1 MKKRI
6 LAVLLALALLCCFAP
21 FAAAEGES
29 YCYIHLEDHL
39 MNMNYGDMDTR
50 TRIAVGDEIA
60 VAYRDTVPAQI
71 YVDGGMV
78 HEIDPDEDFDYF
90 SVPVTKTGTI
100 DFAVK
105 QGDKTL
111 IARTF
116 TVISSEDMYK
126 EHLRDAFRPQI
137 SFKDLFLSPDEVE
150 DAVNHGFPLFNP
162 FLPFAYLAMLTV
174 NFFLTVFSFTRIVR

>member
-1 MKKRI
+1 MKKRT

-71 YVDGGMV
+71 YVDGAPARRLPSADLVQG
-78 HEIDPDEDFDYF
+78 P
-90 SVPVTKTGTI
+90 VPVP
-100 DFAVK
+100 
-105 QGDKTL
+105 
-111 IARTF
+111 R
-116 TVISSEDMYK
+116 
-126 EHLRDAFRPQI
+126 
-137 SFKDLFLSPDEVE
+137 
-150 DAVNHGFPLFNP
+150 
-162 FLPFAYLAMLTV
+162 
-174 NFFLTVFSFTRIVR
+174 